1 MMLAPL
7 YKPWDLLAPMRHTPP
22 FAPSLARSFAHPL
35 TYSLAHA
42 VTQRVRQIAL
52 RK

>member
-7 YKPWDLLAPMRHTPP
+7 YKPWALLAPMRHTPP
-22 FAPSLARSFAHPL
+22 FAPSIARSFAHP
-35 TYSLAHA
+35 A
-42 VTQRVRQIAL
+42 TQRVRQIAL